1 MSLNMDLEKY
11 QNSISHLN
19 FHWRK
24 NISYIILLP
33 HNEEQGENKIWDTR
47 RGKLHVWVCTS
58 SKHRIPL
65 SILCPIYVADEPSV
79 WLPVQQ
85 DNWDC
90 RWKRCDYPDW
100 DRRRRQ
106 VTWLRRQQH
115 RLQEAQGTHDLAER
129 TFDSDKRTLWKYF
142 SLRNTVQASYG
153 FKGPNSLSGLYPQL
167 NRPKVTVLGVARL
180 LNLFHFGMV
189 LPCCHTLHIL
199 WNWSPT
205 TQGQSMQTARYSV
218 PAQHSIELRLYC
230 STAIIVKVTALT
242 IISECFQLGAYQT
255 WKNTN
260 VGKYIHAIGITAISC
275 DLHYLDHFAY
285 CFSVWDLFSYTCLLV
300 IVIFIVCFLLFLLW
314 PKFANYCEI
323 VNNPYMWSSSA
334 LCMPQRPRD
343 RM

>member
-1 MSLNMDLEKY
+1 MIW
-11 QNSISHLN
+11 QN
-19 FHWRK
+19 W
-24 NISYIILLP
+24 
-33 HNEEQGENKIWDTR
+33 
-47 RGKLHVWVCTS
+47 
-58 SKHRIPL
+58 
-65 SILCPIYVADEPSV
+65 
-79 WLPVQQ
+79 
-85 DNWDC
+85 
-90 RWKRCDYPDW
+90 
-100 DRRRRQ
+100 
-106 VTWLRRQQH
+106 
-115 RLQEAQGTHDLAER
+115 

-142 SLRNTVQASYG
+142 SLLEYSTTHHMDSKAQIHFLDYTHNWIGQ
-153 FKGPNSLSGLYPQL
+153 KW
-167 NRPKVTVLGVARL
+167 LGVAQL
-180 LNLFHFGMV
+180 LNLLHFGTRFSLLMTSWKLQHLRHNITDLHCSW

-205 TQGQSMQTARYSV
+205 TQGQSMQRARYSV
-218 PAQHSIELRLYC
+218 PAQRSIELRLYC
-230 STAIIVKVTALT
+230 STAIILKVTALT

-275 DLHYLDHFAY
+275 DLHCLDHFAY
-285 CFSVWDLFSYTCLLV
+285 CFSVWDLFSYICLLV